1 MSNNFFNE
9 YQNTNNCANNE
20 NSGGSCSIDPSVY
33 ALEELLLNEIKQI
46 AFYVV
51 KLADFNLQN
60 ENIMQKAVR
69 ALSVILINTSFRLE
83 DYKHLLY
90 SLEADKFEVREKYL
104 AASKEKSIKYEL
116 VENAFKL
123 PDKPSRTNLLQLGEA
138 ISAQKRKEY
147 EPKKLDLIELIAFFA
162 KTTSINVEKLSHFG
176 YKNSEWNFQ
185 ILKFLN
191 LTNITSKKTEKLKEN
206 ICDFSKFSFDIW
218 QKLMETLEN
227 TYGKRT
233 ETDINFEI
241 KEGKSILVSG
251 SDLDELDK
259 LLEAIGD
266 RKINVYTNSSLFSAF
281 CYPHFQKYKN
291 LIGHF
296 GYENA
301 QIDFTNFKGP
311 VFTTQNFLQ
320 KIDNLHRGTIFTTK
334 IISPDK
340 MIRIEGYDFEP
351 LIQNALS
358 TAGFTKE
365 DIQNPDKVTLKYDI
379 KKIDNIIKE
388 ADGKDIYIIVGSYKK
403 EEIIKKFEGKTLIK
417 LDSPVEIQ
425 LLIRILKETNCK
437 NIKLVLTHCTPNTV
451 NILLSTLFSN
461 PEEIYFAK
469 CPNTIINPHII
480 NALVEH
486 FGVEIIS

>member
-9 YQNTNNCANNE
+9 YQNTNNCSNTE
-20 NSGGSCSIDPSVY
+20 SSGGSCSIDPSVY

-46 AFYVV
+46 AFYIV
-51 KLADFNLQN
+51 KLADYNLQN

-69 ALSVILINTSFRLE
+69 ALSVILINTSFKLE
-83 DYKHLLY
+83 DYKELLY

-104 AASKEKSIKYEL
+104 SVSKEKGIKYEL

-123 PDKPSRTNLLQLGEA
+123 PEKATRTSLLRLGEA
-138 ISAQKRKEY
+138 IVSQKRKEY

-162 KTTSINVEKLSHFG
+162 QTTSINIEKLSHFG

-191 LTNITSKKTEKLKEN
+191 LTNISSKKTEKLKQN
-206 ICDFSKFSFDIW
+206 ICDFSQISFDIW
-218 QKLMETLEN
+218 QKLTETLEN
-227 TYGKRT
+227 VYGKRV
-233 ETDINFEI
+233 ETGINFEI

-259 LLEAIGD
+259 LLEAAEGEN
-266 RKINVYTNSSLFSAF
+266 INVYTNSSLFSAF

-301 QIDFTNFKGP
+301 QVDFTNFKGP

-320 KIDNLHRGTIFTTK
+320 KIDNLHHGTIFTTK
-334 IISPDK
+334 IISPEK
-340 MIRIEGYDFEP
+340 MIRIKDYDFEP

-358 TAGFTKE
+358 SAGFGKE

-379 KKIDNIIKE
+379 KNIDNIIKG
-388 ADGKDIYIIVGSYKK
+388 AGNNDIYVIVGSYKK
-403 EEIIKKFEGKTLIK
+403 EDIIKKFENRVRIE

-425 LLIRILKETNCK
+425 LLIHILKERNCK

-451 NILLSTLFSN
+451 NILMSTLFSN

-469 CPNTIINPHII
+469 CPNTIINPHVI

-486 FGVEIIS
+486 FGVKIIN